1 MRRIAA
7 VKYGSS
13 TPSEK
18 ERERERERAA
28 LKIIFQFD
36 CSDISSH
43 PSSSLPSPTRSSQE
57 TPNRIHIFR
66 PAPPSASATLEKGSS
81 KIQTFLRA
89 ILLDRRITDN
99 WEDTGQGWSFSLDI
113 SNFYERFR
121 FREPRINDMIQ
132 RLTAMH
138 SEYIINDIIH
148 FVRDIN
154 VFRKLIDFILRVM
167 KKYKVFRS
175 LCIFFLFQRQ
185 REWEAT
191 RELE

>member
-1 MRRIAA
+1 MKETAGDQQAREHGSPKTARNLRARINFNRVINAAHRRGKIWIEHAIR
-7 VKYGSS
+7 
-13 TPSEK
+13 

-99 WEDTGQGWSFSLDI
+99 
-113 SNFYERFR
+113 
-121 FREPRINDMIQ
+121 
-132 RLTAMH
+132 
-138 SEYIINDIIH
+138 
-148 FVRDIN
+148 
-154 VFRKLIDFILRVM
+154 
-167 KKYKVFRS
+167 
-175 LCIFFLFQRQ
+175 
-185 REWEAT
+185 
-191 RELE
+191 